1 MTTTAPAGSRPPRP
15 GPDDDVPVRVEHVT
29 RRFDA
34 TVALDDVSLDV
45 HRGEIVGLLGPN
57 GAGKTTLL
65 SLVSG
70 IRRPDSGTVRLFGR
84 DPRDA
89 VARVRL
95 GTTPQETGLP
105 PTLRVGEVAAFVAG
119 HYPDP
124 MPVGELLDVFGLTDL
139 ARRQTGGL
147 SGGQKR
153 RLAVALAMAGR
164 PDLVLLDEPTT
175 GLDVDA
181 RHVLWDAL
189 RTFHARGVTVVVTS
203 HYLEEIEALA
213 ERVVVVDHGRVLA
226 DGTLR
231 DVVGRVALRRVTL
244 ALADDGA
251 ASPGAVPSPSS
262 GPASSAM
269 TRLDAL
275 AGVVQRDTDPASGR
289 HVLLTADADALV
301 RELVTAGVPFHDLE
315 VRSAS
320 LEEAFLALTRQ
331 EVAA

>member
-1 MTTTAPAGSRPPRP
+1 MITTTTAGNRSPGP
-15 GPDDDVPVRVEHVT
+15 GPDDDLPVRVERVT

-65 SLVSG
+65 NLVSG
-70 IRRPDSGTVRLFGR
+70 VRRPDAGTVRLFGR

-105 PTLRVGEVAAFVAG
+105 ATLRVGEVAAFVAG

-124 MPVGELLDVFGLTDL
+124 MPVGELLETFGLTDL

-189 RTFHARGVTVVVTS
+189 RSFHARGVTVVVTS

-226 DGTLR
+226 DGSLR
-231 DVVGRVALRRVTL
+231 EVVGRVALRRVTVSL
-244 ALADDGA
+244 DDDDA
-251 ASPGAVPSPSS
+251 PSS
-262 GPASSAM
+262 AA
-269 TRLDAL
+269 RLDAL
-275 AGVVQRDTDPASGR
+275 AGVVRRDTDPATGR
-289 HVLLTADADALV
+289 HVLLTPDADALV
-301 RELVTAGVPFHDLE
+301 RELVTAAVPFHDLE

-320 LEEAFLALTRQ
+320 LEEAFLSLTRE